1 MKKSAVYTLIAV
13 LIVSIVLCGVL
24 FFDRQSTQ
32 ARLKDADSR
41 VAALET
47 ENKQLSDAVTKLQGE
62 QTKWQEEKVLVG
74 KSIGSVKSVLI
85 DSLSD
90 LDKVSTSIGL
100 VTDISAQ
107 PKESEAPKA
116 TEAPKTTLAPK
127 ATDAP
132 KTVEKTDAPK
142 GTDAP
147 KATDA
152 PKTTEAKDSPT
163 PMLEK
168 EPAEAPK
175 ATPTPKK

>member
-107 PKESEAPKA
+107 PKETEAPKA
-116 TEAPKTTLAPK
+116 TLAPK

-163 PMLEK
+163 PMPEK
-168 EPAEAPK
+168 ESAEAPK